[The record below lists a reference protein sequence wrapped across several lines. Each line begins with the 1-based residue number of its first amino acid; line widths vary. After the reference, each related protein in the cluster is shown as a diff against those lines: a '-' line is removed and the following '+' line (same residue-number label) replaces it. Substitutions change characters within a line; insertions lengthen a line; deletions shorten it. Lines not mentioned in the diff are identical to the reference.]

1 MKFFIFLGLNLG
13 GALGWYVGD
22 PFGFMPAF
30 IISGIGSVMGVYA
43 GWWAARRWL

>member
-1 MKFFIFLGLNLG
+1 MKICIFIGTNIG
-13 GALGWYVGD
+13 GGIGWAVGQ
-22 PFGFMPAF
+22 PFGLMPAF